1 MIFVEPYSFLA
12 GVALTVIFFLILSNI
27 PKGGGGNGGYA

>member
-12 GVALTVIFFLILSNI
+12 GVILTIIFYLILTNI
-27 PKGGGGNGGYA
+27 PKGGGGNSGYA